1 MSIRTIIA
9 ALSVVPGLAFDMG
22 PTFDADYAGEDYNVT
37 LWHTPPSGSAN
48 NYEAAAKAC
57 EVGMQDANAFHPVHP
72 ASVYATHTHTHTHT
86 CRLTVWRIPSAAR
99 GRTALLAPGTTTGWP
114 IIP

>member
-57 EVGMQDANAFHPVHP
+57 EVGMRDATASPPVHP
-72 ASVYATHTHTHTHT
+72 ASVYATHTHTHTH
-86 CRLTVWRIPSAAR
+86 L
-99 GRTALLAPGTTTGWP
+99 
-114 IIP
+114 

>member
-86 CRLTVWRIPSAAR
+86 PVGLLFGGSQVLRVDVLPSWHR
-99 GRTALLAPGTTTGWP
+99 GRRLDGQ
-114 IIP
+114 